1 VQSIYLQDCVLA
13 LGESANYLGIL
24 EKVLKNSSCI
34 YGQKK
39 GKQIYTSNKEIE
51 KKGNSPEGVLA

>member
-1 VQSIYLQDCVLA
+1 
-13 LGESANYLGIL
+13 
-24 EKVLKNSSCI
+24 VLKNSSCI

-51 KKGNSPEGVLA
+51 KKGNSPEGVLAWMVNVQARWQTV